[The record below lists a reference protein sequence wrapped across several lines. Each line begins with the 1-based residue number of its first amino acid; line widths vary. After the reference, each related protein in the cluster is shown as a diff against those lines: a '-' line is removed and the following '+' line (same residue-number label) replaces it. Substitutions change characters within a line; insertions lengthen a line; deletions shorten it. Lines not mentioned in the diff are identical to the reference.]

1 MITLRD
7 NFSLAVSATAPF
19 YSLIVTVPL
28 MYRLVGVMTPM
39 IYLLSVIPIL
49 FTHYSMKHNN
59 YHHADNG
66 AVYSWTQSS
75 KTISWIAGFSV
86 VATDIV
92 STSSQAV
99 VAGEYGLKLVGDIG
113 TPVAI
118 SIVSCVLVILIAL
131 ININSLKKTSVLQ
144 FLGIIIQI
152 MAMIYVVYLVFTT
165 DSSVNM
171 NIEDAHH
178 SITDY
183 AHALLLGVFAYWGF
197 DVVYFV
203 SEDSDSSTAKASL
216 ISILTLTVF
225 FVSASWVMI
234 SQGFHIEHNFFIMF
248 TVFISAFMSLGSAII
263 PTANSMV
270 AMAKNNEFPSSVSTR
285 KAAVV
290 VVVVI
295 VSLWTIVSVFSLEF
309 FEATVDCLGV
319 FVGIYFS
326 ISLYTAYKNYRGNR
340 FVNASGLVLMLSIT
354 VISLWEIIDDANS
367 GFFSSLA
374 FPAAIVLLVGVVF
387 YYFYFYKK
395 SLETLE

>member
-28 MYRLVGVMTPM
+28 MYSLVGVMTPM

-75 KTISWIAGFSV
+75 KTIAWIAGFSV

-144 FLGIIIQI
+144 FLGIVIQI
-152 MAMIYVVYLVFTT
+152 LAMIYVVYLVFTT

-171 NIEDAHH
+171 SIEDAQY
-178 SITDY
+178 SLTDY

-203 SEDSDSSTAKASL
+203 SEDSDSSTDTASL

-234 SQGFHIEHNFFIMF
+234 SQGFYIEHNFFIMF
-248 TVFISAFMSLGSAII
+248 AVFISAFMSLGSAII

-285 KAAVV
+285 KSAVIVV
-290 VVVVI
+290 VGI
-295 VSLWTIVSVFSLEF
+295 VSLCTIFSVFSLEF

-326 ISLYTAYKNYRGNR
+326 ISLYNAYKHYRGNR

-374 FPAAIVLLVGVVF
+374 FPVVIVLLIGVVF